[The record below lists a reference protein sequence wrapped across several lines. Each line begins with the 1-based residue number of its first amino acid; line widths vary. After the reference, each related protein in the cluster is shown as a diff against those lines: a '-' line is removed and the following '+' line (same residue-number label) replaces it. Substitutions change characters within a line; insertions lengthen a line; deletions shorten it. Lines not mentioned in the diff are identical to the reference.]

1 MMIVTT
7 LDGREIKCAARWR
20 KLEILARLTCELE
33 PEIGVGDVRITIKI
47 GSQKSPEASRVEFHF
62 ILTVVLSGKY

>member
-1 MMIVTT
+1 MMCV
-7 LDGREIKCAARWR
+7 AARWR

-47 GSQKSPEASRVEFHF
+47 GSQKVAGRIVLSF
-62 ILTVVLSGKY
+62 ILF

>member
-47 GSQKSPEASRVEFHF
+47 GSQKIAGRMKNHVLSF
-62 ILTVVLSGKY
+62 ILF

>member
-7 LDGREIKCAARWR
+7 LDGREIKCAARWQ

-33 PEIGVGDVRITIKI
+33 NRKLEWGTFGLLL
-47 GSQKSPEASRVEFHF
+47 KSGRKNRRKHHVLSF
-62 ILTVVLSGKY
+62 ILF